1 MLLEDYHVLDAT
13 EELTPWR
20 QTGTPETAQ
29 APQWMRHKTL
39 PSLPMTDLFFGERI
53 EIENAKYIK
62 IGGCVADI
70 TRLTALADS
79 DQINSLTW
87 LLENLLGEKETEQT
101 ELRDRC
107 QAAAGSLLSDTFDTV
122 LASRTHQYELWLEEV
137 RGLDLL
143 MAACRLRGC

>member
-1 MLLEDYHVLDAT
+1 
-13 EELTPWR
+13 
-20 QTGTPETAQ
+20 
-29 APQWMRHKTL
+29 
-39 PSLPMTDLFFGERI
+39 MTDLFFGERI

-107 QAAAGSLLSDTFDTV
+107 QAAAGVCCPIPSTRYWHPGPINMNF
-122 LASRTHQYELWLEEV
+122 
-137 RGLDLL
+137 GL
-143 MAACRLRGC
+143 RR